1 MGLLWLGVVALVLQ
15 PNADLRDGGTRP
27 VVVAD
32 TTNTTDP
39 PVLRAGTAPIGD
51 TMNVL
56 NLHHPKLPVRRY
68 AVSLLA
74 AIVIAAV
81 GYASPSRAETATP
94 AGSKVP
100 SLQWTDCGDGFQC
113 AEAKVPVD
121 YDDPQDQM
129 ISIALIRLPATDRAN
144 RIGSLFFNP
153 GGPGT
158 SGVDIARLAAPAF
171 QATGVGTRFDF
182 VGFDPRGVA
191 RSSPIRCFDSEADR
205 DSFLAGTPTFPVGE
219 QQHVDFFA
227 KLAEFGK
234 MCRRHNASIMKHM
247 STANVARDL
256 DLLRQAVGDA
266 GLTYYGVSYGSYL
279 GNTYANM
286 FPHRVRAIAIDG
298 ILDPVA
304 YATGRGGGFT
314 VPHSTRIHSDQG
326 AFETLQQF
334 LMLCEMAGPQCA
346 FSAGD
351 PRGKL
356 DVLLTRARQTS
367 GYAQIVEFIV
377 LSLNNPARWPALA
390 DVLQQLYSQSEA
402 AAIPSTSLGFGPATM
417 TPEPY
422 NNLPEAQFT
431 SACSDADNP
440 DEPSAWARAATQA
453 DLTYPYV
460 GAYWAYNSAACA
472 AWPARD
478 ADRYTGPFT
487 RRTASPVLVIGTRYD
502 PATRYQ
508 NAQIVADQLPGARL
522 LTLDGWGHGSHSK
535 SSCIRGYVA
544 GYLIDRV
551 LPPPDTVCLP
561 DARPF
566 ETPAS

>member
-1 MGLLWLGVVALVLQ
+1 VKL
-15 PNADLRDGGTRP
+15 
-27 VVVAD
+27 
-32 TTNTTDP
+32 
-39 PVLRAGTAPIGD
+39 
-51 TMNVL
+51 L
-56 NLHHPKLPVRRY
+56 NLHHRQLPVRRY
-68 AVSLLA
+68 VLSILA
-74 AIVIAAV
+74 AIVVVAV
-81 GYASPSRAETATP
+81 GYASPSRAGAATP
-94 AGSKVP
+94 AGLKVP

-113 AEAKVPVD
+113 AEAMVPLD
-121 YDDPQDQM
+121 YDEPDDQM
-129 ISIALIRLPATDRAN
+129 ISIALIRLPATDQAN

-171 QATGVGTRFDF
+171 RTTGVGARFDF

-205 DSFLAGTPTFPVGE
+205 DHFLADLPPFPVGE

-234 MCRRHNASIMKHM
+234 ICRQHNASIMKHM

-256 DLLRQAVGDA
+256 DLLRRAVGDA

-279 GNTYANM
+279 GNTYANI
-286 FPHRVRAIAIDG
+286 FPGRVRAIAIDG
-298 ILDPVA
+298 ILDPIA
-304 YATGRGGGFT
+304 YTTGRGDGFT
-314 VPHSTRIHSDQG
+314 VPHTTRIHSDQG
-326 AFETLQQF
+326 SFETLQQF
-334 LMLCEMAGPQCA
+334 LALCETAGPQCA

-356 DVLLTRARQTS
+356 DTLLARARQTS
-367 GYAQIVEFIV
+367 GYAQIVEIIV
-377 LSLNNPARWPALA
+377 QSLNNPAGWPALA
-390 DVLQQLYSQSEA
+390 DLLQRLYSQSEP
-402 AAIPSTSLGFGPATM
+402 AAIPSTSLGNGPAEM
-417 TPEPY
+417 TPELY
-422 NNLPEAQFT
+422 NNQPEAQLT

-460 GAYWAYNSAACA
+460 GAYWVYNSAACA
-472 AWPARD
+472 DWPARD
-478 ADRYTGPFT
+478 TDRYTGPFT
-487 RRTASPVLVIGTRYD
+487 RQTATPVLVIGTRYD

-535 SSCIRGYVA
+535 SSCIREYVA
-544 GYLIDRV
+544 HYLIDRV
-551 LPPPDTVCLP
+551 LPPPDTICQP

-566 ETPAS
+566 GTTTTTITPPPPPPPPSIIW